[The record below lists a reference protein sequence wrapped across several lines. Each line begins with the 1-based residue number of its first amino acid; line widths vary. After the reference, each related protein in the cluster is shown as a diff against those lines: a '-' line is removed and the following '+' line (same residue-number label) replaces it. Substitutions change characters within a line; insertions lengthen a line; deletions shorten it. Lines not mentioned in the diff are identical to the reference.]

1 MRLTAIR
8 AELKVDVDLEIRL
21 RTMAV
26 GLLLTLFDPGI
37 LAHTVRGLAGGAAN
51 RKGELGS
58 KSVSSKLSKFGMPC
72 AGGEARTNAL
82 RYAL

>member
-21 RTMAV
+21 GTMAV
-26 GLLLTLFDPGI
+26 GLLLTLFDPDI
-37 LAHTVRGLAGGAAN
+37 LAHTVGGLAGGAAN

-58 KSVSSKLSKFGMPC
+58 LVVLETNLIWDWHGSRLSSC
-72 AGGEARTNAL
+72 RAL
-82 RYAL
+82 QAWN